1 MRLFFQPMIGVFIVV
16 ATLAPPAHAQGNAVY
31 LATYVEVMPNA
42 VAPGIIKTPMH
53 APETYEFFAGLHPIG
68 RMGEVSEIVD
78 AILYLERA
86 KFVTGETLTVDGGQ
100 HAGPGGKSHL
110 SPRDTR
116 LKLWPGRHDACYQ
129 ARDIVQQFCVGISA
143 LAVP

>member
-1 MRLFFQPMIGVFIVV
+1 V
-16 ATLAPPAHAQGNAVY
+16 
-31 LATYVEVMPNA
+31 NA

-53 APETYEFFAGLHPIG
+53 APETYEFFAGLHPVG

-100 HAGPGGKSHL
+100 HAG
-110 SPRDTR
+110 R
-116 LKLWPGRHDACYQ
+116 W
-129 ARDIVQQFCVGISA
+129 
-143 LAVP
+143 